1 MNRANKLDI
10 FNIKYLM
17 LIKPIIDMLWNISLL
32 NYFIMLYAIVILVI
46 EYRDSKIR
54 VKNID
59 LFIIIALWLIAISFV
74 HEMNSTTVRALLKLV
89 SPFILYY
96 IGRNTKEDPSV
107 LMHYMCNGYIL
118 AFLIDIIALIL
129 GKGFVYWGHALTF
142 TGFYFFK
149 TDIGVALLWLMFLI
163 VFNEI
168 WFCKRKIRALIML
181 SISFVMIILTN
192 SRMTLILTLFLAV
205 ISFLYYREKNTGH
218 PIKVRLRLILLGICA
233 LIIGICLIRF
243 LGNTAFFV
251 NNGFIAFNFEKLSD
265 LYSAGNLQGRDA
277 IWNYLMEKFNSECF
291 FKKMFGVSLNSYI
304 SGDTYLSGLSSHNI
318 YIGILYSFGYF
329 GSMLFVI
336 YIGVL
341 IRKLNSEK
349 NRILFYAT
357 LFSMSLLLIYGI
369 SVNTHEFTNYT
380 WNFGLLTGLLYNN
393 YFKNQSERLEYY
405 EKKCN

>member
-233 LIIGICLIRF
+233 LIIGIYLIR
-243 LGNTAFFV
+243 
-251 NNGFIAFNFEKLSD
+251 LSD